1 METIENKV
9 NKAYEDNKAIIE
21 IARKA
26 EEAHAKYAKVIEQVS
41 RQEKTKKRDVL
52 LYLLSGRPTSMLIA
66 LQKFG
71 VGSYRD
77 VIYDLRQEGW
87 KISHYDGESKNN
99 YGTATFHYHYM
110 SDFPIEY
117 IKQRTENP
125 Y

>member
-41 RQEKTKKRDVL
+41 KQEKTKKRDVL

-87 KISHYDGESKNN
+87 KISHYDEPTSSK
-99 YGTATFHYHYM
+99 TFFSIM
-110 SDFPIEY
+110 VPLALVDPFLRE
-117 IKQRTENP
+117 
-125 Y
+125 